1 MKGSDVDL
9 FILTNEKKRV
19 RSKISAYQN
28 RLGKRIVELT
38 VLKMEERK
46 LNIKS
51 LLENY
56 EFISWRGLLQG
67 F

>member
-28 RLGKRIVELT
+28 RLGKRIAPIIVNANEL
-38 VLKMEERK
+38 VKLRK
-46 LNIKS
+46 GDKP
-51 LLENY
+51 
-56 EFISWRGLLQG
+56 
-67 F
+67 

>member
-1 MKGSDVDL
+1 LKGSDVDL